1 MSITVK
7 IDGDIAYLTMDDGKA
22 NAINPDWMTDFI
34 AKFEEA
40 ESGAKAIILS
50 GRDGVFS
57 GGFDLKWLAAEGATR
72 SGELLDQA
80 SNMLLK
86 VYGSR
91 VPVIAAC
98 NGHAIAMG
106 AFLLLACD
114 TRIGANGAFR
124 YGANETINNMN
135 LPVFAIELPKARL
148 DSRKL
153 TQALIQSQLYE
164 PAGALDVG
172 YIDMLVDPDLVLK
185 TAKEQADLL
194 SKLPGRAYGANK
206 MAVRKHTLD
215 LIEAAIGTY

>member
-1 MSITVK
+1 MNITVK

-22 NAINPDWMTDFI
+22 NAINPDWMTDFV

-40 ESGAKAIILS
+40 ESGAKAVILS
-50 GRDGVFS
+50 GREGVFS
-57 GGFDLKWLAAEGATR
+57 GGFDLKWLAAEGAAR

-80 SNMLLK
+80 SKMLIK

-114 TRIGANGAFR
+114 TRIGAKGSFR

-135 LPVFAIELPKARL
+135 LPVFAVELPKARL

-164 PAGALDVG
+164 PAEALDVG
-172 YIDMLVDPDLVLK
+172 YIDMLVDPELVLK
-185 TAKEQADLL
+185 TAKEQAELL

-206 MAVRKHTLD
+206 LAVRKPTLD

>member
-50 GRDGVFS
+50 GREGVFS

-72 SGELLDQA
+72 SSELLDQA

-114 TRIGANGAFR
+114 TRIGANGAFL

-135 LPVFAIELPKARL
+135 LPVFAIELPEARL
-148 DSRKL
+148 DGRKL

-172 YIDMLVDPDLVLK
+172 YIDMLVDPELVLK
-185 TAKEQADLL
+185 TATDQAELL

-206 MAVRKHTLD
+206 VAVRKHTLD